1 MPSSPSSIALLVR
14 RRATN
19 QQLAQPASATPTELV
34 GSLVAVQAQ
43 DWPAARWA
51 LGLRLGGAFD
61 DESIERA
68 LGEGAFIRTHAFRW
82 TWQLV
87 APSDV
92 RWILSLLR
100 ARLLARAALRH
111 RQLGLDAK
119 TLVRANE
126 VIAKA
131 LEEGPQTRADLAT
144 ALRRRKIDP
153 DDQRLPHLL
162 ACAELEEIACSG
174 PRYGKQPTWRLLDEV
189 APRTK
194 PRTRTDALHE
204 LATRYFTS
212 RGPATISDFMWWT
225 SLEAREARTALEAAA
240 PSLTAESIGGETYWF
255 DGARSVAEKPGT
267 FLTPAFDEYL
277 VAYRR
282 RDAVLDPDHVK
293 LVNAGGG
300 LLGPCIVHDG
310 RILGTWRRAT
320 TKEGLRV
327 ELSFFEPRKRI
338 DRAIRDAEQRYL
350 RFLAPKPQSSG

>member
-19 QQLAQPASATPTELV
+19 QQLAQPASATPAELV

-87 APSDV
+87 APTDV
-92 RWILSLLR
+92 RWIVSLLR
-100 ARLLARAALRH
+100 SRLLARAAKRH
-111 RQLGLDAK
+111 RDLGLDAK
-119 TLVRANE
+119 TLVRANG
-126 VIAKA
+126 VIGRA
-131 LEEGPQTRADLAT
+131 LESGPLTRADLAT

-153 DDQRLPHLL
+153 EAQRLPHLL

-174 PRYGKQPTWRLLDEV
+174 PRAGKQPTWRLLDEV
-189 APRTK
+189 APPSA
-194 PRTRTDALHE
+194 PRDRADTLRE
-204 LATRYFTS
+204 LALRYFTT
-212 RGPATISDFMWWT
+212 RGPATCSDFIWWT
-225 SLEAREARTALEAAA
+225 SLEARDARSALEAAA
-240 PSLTAESIGGETYWF
+240 PALTSESIGGETYWF
-255 DGARSVAEKPGT
+255 DGSRSVAKTAGT

-300 LLGPCIVHDG
+300 LLGPCIVHEG
-310 RILGTWRRAT
+310 RVIGTWRRVT
-320 TKEGLRV
+320 TKNGV
-327 ELSFFEPRKRI
+327 GVQLSFFEPRPRAE
-338 DRAIRDAEQRYL
+338 RAIREAEQRYL
-350 RFLAPKPQSSG
+350 RFLAPKRQSG